1 MSLSLIVVMRQVIS
15 FCHLHTAE
23 IEGSKRVQK
32 VTFLVV
38 FMLHSHRRGH
48 FSSHIFGE
56 FLLPDGAWPVLS
68 DPGFKSWLTLLIPGC
83 DIVMPL
89 SERSSTQGR

>member
-1 MSLSLIVVMRQVIS
+1 MIS
-15 FCHLHTAE
+15 FCHQHPAE
-23 IEGSKRVQK
+23 MEGSKRVQK

-56 FLLPDGAWPVLS
+56 FLLPDGAWSPSLS
-68 DPGFKSWLTLLIPGC
+68 YLIPGLNLGS
-83 DIVMPL
+83 L
-89 SERSSTQGR
+89 SSSQVVIL